1 MTDIFDFEPR
11 KSLYAVFGNPIG
23 HSKSPIVHA
32 LFAKQFGIELEYRAV
47 HVDVG
52 GFEQAVSGFYAGGG
66 QGLNVTVPFKINA
79 WKLAD
84 VLSERARLAGAVNTL
99 SLGDVITG
107 DNTDGIGLVTD
118 IRQNLGIG
126 MKSAKI
132 LVVGAGGAV
141 RGILGDIVSEK
152 PESLFVAN
160 RTKDKAIELA
170 RQFSEKSPVAGGGL
184 NEIRSQ
190 FYEIVINATS
200 SGLTDDVPDLPSDTF
215 ANTHLAYDLM
225 YGSTQTQFQ
234 KVAKQ
239 GGAKKVS
246 DGLGMLVEQAA
257 ESFSIWH
264 QKRPQTQS
272 VIHAVRQVL

>member
-1 MTDIFDFEPR
+1 MTDIFDFEPK

-23 HSKSPIVHA
+23 HSKSPIVHT
-32 LFAKQFGIELEYRAV
+32 LFAQQFDIELEYRAV

-66 QGLNVTVPFKINA
+66 QGLNVTVPFKLNA

-84 VLSERARLAGAVNTL
+84 VLSDRARLAGAVNTL
-99 SLGDVITG
+99 SLGEKIAG

-118 IRQNLGIG
+118 IQQNLGMSIE
-126 MKSAKI
+126 SAKI

-141 RGILGDIVSEK
+141 RGILGEILSAK
-152 PESLFVAN
+152 PEYLFVAN
-160 RTKDKAIELA
+160 RTKDKAMDLA
-170 RQFSEKSPVAGGGL
+170 RQFSEMGPIAGGGL
-184 NEIRSQ
+184 DDIRSQ

-200 SGLTDDVPDLPSDTF
+200 SGLTDDAPDLPSGAF
-215 ANTHLAYDLM
+215 ANTQLAYDLM
-225 YGSTQTQFQ
+225 YGRAPTQFQ

-239 GGAKKVS
+239 GGAKQAS

-257 ESFSIWH
+257 ESFFIWH
-264 QKRPQTQS
+264 QKRPQTDA
-272 VIHAVRQVL
+272 VIHAVRDAL